1 VNKSRYAALSSKA
14 TVVTE
19 VQIKAALANTVKRD
33 PNNKSAFLSW
43 RHSEGQGRG
52 SNFIAIKQ
60 EFPDCVSWLPTSHE
74 PYILLRKKCISS
86 ASFCLGAAIAH
97 MHSFRFPMVWLLIF
111 GHRVNCCIILWTRAF
126 NSTEAQFNQEVHL
139 SFCYSPNNLHL
150 SSITRRRS
158 SCHFVLGPKHIS
170 WPIPETVGYFGSAL
184 AMKKHI
190 WPFYKIW
197 PFFKFVSTKWNFH
210 EIFLSFCIFWT
221 DVMTLRGHI

>member
-1 VNKSRYAALSSKA
+1 MASFGG
-14 TVVTE
+14 
-19 VQIKAALANTVKRD
+19 
-33 PNNKSAFLSW
+33 PGSW
-43 RHSEGQGRG
+43 FK
-52 SNFIAIKQ
+52 FIAIKQ